1 MSTSPRSQAV
11 KRDWGHDETGC
22 TVLHIDMDAFYAS
35 CEIARHPELKG
46 KPVIIGTG
54 NRAVVSAASYEA
66 RAYGIN
72 SAMAVATARRKCP
85 QGIYLPVDMAYYRA
99 TSRKIFALI
108 ATVTDQIEQVSVDE
122 AYVNVASA
130 LLLWHEP
137 TAIARWIRAT
147 VHDRFNVTCS
157 VGIATNK
164 LIAKLASTNAKP
176 DGMLLVP
183 ASRNAEFIQMLPLRS
198 LPGVGPASAER
209 FRRWGVE
216 TVAQLADLSESEL
229 VQITGSKIHAHDL
242 LLAAQ
247 GRDERKVT
255 PHTPEKSIGAER
267 TFMADTTDVQTVSN
281 LLRRSS
287 EEVAASLRTRG
298 LVART
303 VTTKLRFDDLSYAT
317 KALTLTEPLDSAAVI
332 FPTARKLLFAMLHMA
347 PDVTELPRAVRLAGV
362 STSGLSPSK
371 TTALQ
376 PALDFD
382 VNDEAPA
389 LTATPDNGTAS
400 ADTVRRRQEGSAK
413 GSRTGST
420 RATTTADL
428 ERLRT
433 AEKTLDSIR
442 TRYGKGSIHL
452 GLG

>member
-1 MSTSPRSQAV
+1 MRVLLQQRPLPGLPDTMRIMSTSPRSQAV

-22 TVLHIDMDAFYAS
+22 VVLHIDMDAFYAS

-46 KPVIIGTG
+46 LPVIIGTG

-85 QGIYLPVDMAYYRA
+85 QGIYLPVDMPYYRA

-122 AYVNVASA
+122 AYVNVSSA
-130 LLLWHEP
+130 LLLWHTP
-137 TAIARWIRAT
+137 TAIARWIRKQ
-147 VHDRFNVTCS
+147 VHEKFNVTCS

-183 ASRNAEFIQMLPLRS
+183 AERHAEFIQMLPVRS
-198 LPGVGPASAER
+198 IPGVGPASAER
-209 FRRWGVE
+209 FRRWGVDS
-216 TVAQLADLSESEL
+216 VAQMARLSENEL
-229 VQITGSKIHAHDL
+229 AQITGSKVHAHDL
-242 LLAAQ
+242 WLAAL
-247 GRDERKVT
+247 GKDARKVT
-255 PHTPEKSIGAER
+255 PHSPEKSIGSER
-267 TFMADTTDVQTVSN
+267 TFMTDTTDVHTVSA

-287 EEVAASLRTRG
+287 EEVATSLRARG

-317 KALTLTEPLDSAAVI
+317 KALTVATPLDSAAII
-332 FPTARKLLFAMLHMA
+332 FPTARKLLFSMLHMTA
-347 PDVTELPRAVRLAGV
+347 DDTELPRAVRLAGV
-362 STSGLSPSK
+362 SASGLSPAE

-382 VNDEAPA
+382 ADATDADMASGHGTPAPGMPSQA
-389 LTATPDNGTAS
+389 
-400 ADTVRRRQEGSAK
+400 ADP
-413 GSRTGST
+413 
-420 RATTTADL
+420 

-442 TRYGKGSIHL
+442 TRYGKGSVHL
-452 GLG
+452 GLD